1 MFVCAVYVYG
11 KLVYV
16 CVFMCCVC
24 LCGVRTVACSGKAN
38 D

>member
-1 MFVCAVYVYG
+1 MFVCAVCVYG

-16 CVFMCCVC
+16 WVCSCVVCVC
-24 LCGVRTVACSGKAN
+24 LCGVVCSGKAN